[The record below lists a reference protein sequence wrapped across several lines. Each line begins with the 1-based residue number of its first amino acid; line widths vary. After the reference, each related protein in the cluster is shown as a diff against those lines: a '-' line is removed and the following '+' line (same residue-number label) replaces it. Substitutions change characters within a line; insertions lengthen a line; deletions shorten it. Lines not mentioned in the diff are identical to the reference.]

1 MGFTLVIVESPAKC
15 KKIEEYLGPGYKC
28 LASFGHIRTLPS
40 LEHIDQNYRPTYI
53 VDETKAKNIEYLRKQ
68 IAVANEV
75 ILATDDD
82 REGEAISWHICDL
95 FGLPP
100 TTTKRIIFHEITK
113 DAIQRAV
120 AHPKLLDL
128 NMVYSQQSRQILDLL
143 VGFKISPLLWK
154 FVNKDKHL
162 SAGRCQTPA
171 LRLIYDKHIEE
182 DTTKQVYNTVGYF
195 TNLCLQFELNKQLT
209 KGDVEGFLEETVNF
223 EHVYTVSSP
232 KIKILTAP
240 EPLTTSN
247 LQQKASNELHIS
259 PKECMKLAQE
269 LYENGYITY
278 MRTDSKK
285 YSKEFIASAVTYITN
300 MFNNEKFVSPNI
312 GRLEVGQVET
322 KRETSRKKTLSQAPP
337 PQEAHEAIRPS
348 DLKIQTIKDSE
359 ISQKAVKLYTLI
371 WQRTLE
377 SCMSNASLNIV
388 KANITAPF
396 DTKYIFEASQMIFPG
411 WMEVTKKYE
420 QTTNGYQY
428 IQSLN
433 QNSIQDY
440 KKIVSTNTLIGKKT
454 HYTEASL
461 VKTLEDIGIGRPSTF
476 SMLVDKI
483 QERGYVEKTSIE
495 GTKIECTDYTLENDE
510 LTEET
515 SFKSFGK
522 ETNKLV
528 ITQKG
533 IIIMEFLLKYFG
545 QLFDYTYTSLMEND
559 LDEISKGVKPGAELC
574 RQCDVE
580 IETLTKTLLDTQEKR
595 FEIELDDTHQLIIG
609 KYGPVIK
616 SGSGKNATF
625 IPVRKDI
632 DLKELSSN
640 TNVSLED
647 IIDQTKP
654 SKDLNTR
661 LLGKYN
667 GADLYIKKG
676 KYGLYLAWD
685 KNTKSLKEFGNKPI
699 ESFIYEDMLVLLE
712 KDGGILDPDTKP
724 GIVREINKELSIRNG
739 KYGDYIYYK
748 SAKMKQP
755 KFFKLQGFNGDHR
768 TCDMFL
774 IKNWIETTY
783 FKQSK

>member
-1 MGFTLVIVESPAKC
+1 MGFSLVIVESPAKC
-15 KKIEEYLGPGYKC
+15 KKIEQILGSGYKC
-28 LASFGHIRTLPS
+28 VASFGHIRTLPS
-40 LEHIDQNYRPTYI
+40 LEYIDKFFHPTYV

-68 IAVANEV
+68 IAVADEV

-95 FGLPP
+95 FGLSP

-113 DAIQRAV
+113 EAIQRAV

-128 NMVYSQQSRQILDLL
+128 NMVQSQKSRQILDLL

-154 FVNKDKHL
+154 YVSKDRHL

-182 DTTKQVYNTVGYF
+182 DTTKQVYNTIGYF
-195 TNLCLQFELNKQLT
+195 TSLNLPFELNKQLT
-209 KGDVEGFLEETVNF
+209 KDNIEAFLEDSVNF
-223 EHVYTVSSP
+223 EHIYTCSSP
-232 KIKILTAP
+232 KPKIMTAP
-240 EPLTTSN
+240 EPLTTSS
-247 LQQKASNELHIS
+247 LQQKASTDLHIS

-285 YSKEFIASAVTYITN
+285 YSKEFIESAKKYITN
-300 MFNNEKFVSPNI
+300 KFNNEKFVSANI
-312 GRLEVGQVET
+312 GLLEVGQVET
-322 KRETSRKKTLSQAPP
+322 KRESSRKKKIDQIAP

-348 DLKIQTIKDSE
+348 DLTIQTIKDTE
-359 ISQKAVKLYTLI
+359 ISPKAIKLYTLI
-371 WQRTLE
+371 WQRSLE
-377 SCMSNASLNIV
+377 SCMSNATLSVV
-388 KANITAPF
+388 KVTISAPN
-396 DTKYIFEASQMIFPG
+396 DAKYCFEASQMVFSG

-420 QTTNGYQY
+420 QMTNGYQFM
-428 IQSLN
+428 QTLLQDSVLN
-433 QNSIQDY
+433 Y
-440 KKIVSTNTLIGKKT
+440 KKIVSNTTLIGKKT

-495 GTKIECTDYTLENDE
+495 GTNIECIDYTLEDDE
-510 LTEET
+510 LSEQT
-515 SFKSFGK
+515 SYKTFGK

-533 IIIMEFLLKYFG
+533 IIVMEFLLKYFEP
-545 QLFDYTYTSLMEND
+545 LFDYKYTSIMENE
-559 LDEISKGVKPGAELC
+559 LDEISKGTKLGTEIC
-574 RQCDVE
+574 KQCNIE
-580 IETLTKTLLDTQEKR
+580 IETLMENITGKQ
-595 FEIELDDTHQLIIG
+595 FEIELDESHQLIIG

-625 IPVRKDI
+625 LPVRKDI
-632 DLKELSSN
+632 NLKELN
-640 TNVSLED
+640 NVSLEN
-647 IIDQTKP
+647 IIDPLKEI
-654 SKDLNTR
+654 NTR

-667 GADLYIKKG
+667 NADLYIKKG
-676 KYGLYLAWD
+676 KYGLYLQWND
-685 KNTKSLKEFGNKPI
+685 STKSLKDFGNKPI

-724 GIVREINKELSIRNG
+724 GIVREISKELSIRNG

-748 SAKMKQP
+748 TSRMKQP
-755 KFFKLQGFNGDHR
+755 KFFKLQGFNCDHK
-768 TCDMFL
+768 TCDIAL
-774 IKNWIETTY
+774 IKNWIEITY
-783 FKQSK
+783 LKKK